1 MVKKKSILCVLLSLV
16 MIVTML
22 PVVNVNA
29 QSETRTVRLSILSD
43 IHYYTDYPKD
53 DADAVAFFDY
63 LEASEMRMIRES
75 DAILSEALSKVY
87 EASPDAVLICGD
99 VSSGGEYYNTVAF
112 ANKMTAARANLPEDT
127 GIYVVPGNHDLNNS
141 SGVYSN
147 GTSFERAKRVTDEDF
162 REIFEDF
169 GYNSAYSFYEA
180 ESGPEVKNYGGLS
193 YAVEIAD
200 GVTLIALDTVKYSND
215 TDVLFDKA
223 HLVAGEIS
231 DDLLDWA
238 VAEAKKAKAKG
249 NLVLGMSHHGIL
261 PHYDVSNKLA
271 ASLSENYV
279 ISNWESVAATLAD
292 AGFAAF
298 FTGHDHANDISKFV
312 SPNGH
317 TIYDIETSALC
328 SYPCGIRTVDITIEK
343 KSTETKYFFEIN
355 TDFIESIEGI
365 DDFQTYAFDKC
376 SFNVNNTGAL
386 AMNLLRPYLYEMT
399 VYTSDEY
406 GDGFEGY
413 LRSKVKLPKEISV
426 DSYFDEQLLVQLD
439 GLIQEKLPFSTGFSM
454 GKDYTL
460 EINYKGRD
468 DRVINLD
475 VCISHEE
482 EMEPSK
488 PVSGSAISVS
498 GSAISASGLD
508 TSKIK
513 IEETGV
519 ITIDLTKVPSSIE
532 DLIDYITKALEN
544 EDNWTTD
551 YNTTGI
557 FGEISELINGAAK
570 DIVNYKLDKE
580 NDESTL
586 INYINKVYL
595 GSRRGDEE
603 YVSDDIRAEFD
614 DLQDKILNDNDLKNE
629 VVDRL
634 FSYLAD
640 FMYQSS
646 DYPELFTVLRTLK
659 LAPEYMS
666 FINISVDDA
675 SYNTLMLLS
684 YLAMGLDNGES
695 LLTRFLQLYGLGLKL
710 PGSIMDKPMNELAG
724 IVNVFTSDV
733 NVPEDSQCCFF
744 YYQQN
749 PTQPTP
755 AATPALTPPITPPVT
770 PGQSTSNTPSVSEPD
785 VITSKYTPAKPAQP
799 ELLEKDSTSIKVK
812 TVNGQVYSI
821 DGGKLW
827 KLDGVFTGLEENTEY
842 SIVTKVYATDLNYD
856 SVISEALKVVT
867 DRSETE
873 DEQTGIIPGSKITA
887 EEKVEAKLDV
897 NSGFKANASKSKITV
912 KWGEVEGAERYDIYA
927 AYCKKGSKPEK
938 IASVDGNTLSYTIKK
953 LNGKPIDT
961 EKNIKVYTVAYR
973 KVGNKY
979 KKIARSLEAHIA
991 GYNNKTYSNVKKVTL
1006 NSGAEKLDISL
1017 AEGDTFQIEPKAV
1030 LKDSSKEM
1038 LHHVADFRYVSSN
1051 ADVATVDENGLITA
1065 QGKGTCTIYVYAQN
1079 GYAAKVTVTV

>member
-1 MVKKKSILCVLLSLV
+1 MNLKKRFLCIILSFIMVI
-16 MIVTML
+16 TML
-22 PVVNVNA
+22 PGMNIKAEDSTDN
-29 QSETRTVRLSILSD
+29 EIKTVRLSILSD
-43 IHYYTDYPKD
+43 IHYYTDYPED
-53 DADAVAFFDY
+53 DADAIAFFDY

-75 DAILSEALSKVY
+75 DDILNEALSKVY
-87 EASPDAVLICGD
+87 EASPDAILICGD
-99 VSSGGEYYNTVAF
+99 VSSGGEYNNTVAF
-112 ANKMTAARANLPEDT
+112 ANKMTAARENLPEDT
-127 GIYVVPGNHDLNNS
+127 GIYVIPGNHDLNNS
-141 SGVYSN
+141 SGVYYN
-147 GTSFERAKRVTDEDF
+147 GTTFERAKRVTDKDF

-200 GVTLIALDTVKYSND
+200 GITLIALDTVKYSND

-231 DDLLDWA
+231 DDLLEWA

-279 ISNWESVAATLAD
+279 IDNWEEVAATLAD

-365 DDFQTYAFDKC
+365 DDFQTYAFEKC
-376 SFNVNNTGAL
+376 SFNANNTGAL

-399 VYTSDEY
+399 VFTSDEY

-413 LRSKVKLPKEISV
+413 LRSKIKLPKENSV
-426 DSYFDEQLLVQLD
+426 DSYFDDQLLVQLD

-454 GKDYTL
+454 MGKDYTL
-460 EINYKGRD
+460 DISYKGKN

-482 EMEPSK
+482 EGEPSK

-508 TSKIK
+508 SSKIK

-519 ITIDLTKVPSSIE
+519 ISIDLTKIPASIE

-557 FGEISELINGAAK
+557 FGEISDMINGAAK
-570 DIVNYKLDKE
+570 NIVNYKLDKE

-603 YVSDDIRAEFD
+603 YVSEDVRAEFD
-614 DLQDKILNDNDLKNE
+614 NLQNVILTDNELKKIILDKVIE
-629 VVDRL
+629 
-634 FSYLAD
+634 YLSD
-640 FMYQSS
+640 FMYSS
-646 DYPELFTVLRTLK
+646 SKYPELFNILRTLK
-659 LAPEYMS
+659 LAPEGMS
-666 FINISVDDA
+666 FINISVDDS
-675 SYNTLMLLS
+675 SYNNTLMLLS
-684 YLAMGLDNGES
+684 YMAVGIDNGES
-695 LLTRFLQLYGLGLKL
+695 LLTRVLQLIRLGLSL
-710 PGSIMDKPMNELAG
+710 PNSLLDKPMKELAG

-733 NVPEDSQCCFF
+733 NVPEDSQCSFL

-749 PTQPTP
+749 PVQPTP
-755 AATPALTPPITPPVT
+755 AATPALTPPITPPIT
-770 PGQSTSNTPSVSEPD
+770 PVQESTSNTPSVSESD
-785 VITSKYTPAKPAQP
+785 VITSEYTPEKPAQP
-799 ELLEKDSTSIKVK
+799 EL
-812 TVNGQVYSI
+812 N
-821 DGGKLW
+821 
-827 KLDGVFTGLEENTEY
+827 EN
-842 SIVTKVYATDLNYD
+842 IL
-856 SVISEALKVVT
+856 
-867 DRSETE
+867 
-873 DEQTGIIPGSKITA
+873 GSKITA
-887 EEKVEAKLDV
+887 EEKAEAKLDV

-927 AYCKKGSKPEK
+927 TYCKKGSKPEK

-953 LNGKPIDT
+953 LDGKPIDT

-1006 NSGAEKLDISL
+1006 NSGAEKLDITL
-1017 AEGDTFQIEPKAV
+1017 EKGDTFRIEPKAV
-1030 LKDSSKEM
+1030 LKDSSKAM
-1038 LHHVADFRYVSSN
+1038 LHHVAAFRYVSS
-1051 ADVATVDENGLITA
+1051 DTEVATVDENGLITG
-1065 QGKGTCTIYVYAQN
+1065 QGKGTCIIYVYAQN
-1079 GYAAKVTVTV
+1079 GYAAKVIVTV